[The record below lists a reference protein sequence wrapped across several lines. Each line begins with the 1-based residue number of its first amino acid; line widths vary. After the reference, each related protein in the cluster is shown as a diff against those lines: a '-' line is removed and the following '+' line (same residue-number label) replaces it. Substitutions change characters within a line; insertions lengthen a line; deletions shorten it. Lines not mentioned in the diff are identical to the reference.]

1 MSASHPQVESAPPT
15 AASVRLTRLWRFGA
29 VSVMNVAIT
38 QLLLLGSYQLTS
50 LGAVGANVFAVGVSS
65 IPAYLVNRRW
75 VWQRRGN
82 HSVTREII
90 PFWTYTFAGLAL
102 STVAV
107 AAVERRWDSPAAV
120 SAANITAFG
129 VLWLTKFFVLDSW
142 LFVPR
147 TVDAG
152 PDATDGLNPS

>member
-1 MSASHPQVESAPPT
+1 MNASEQQVESTRPT
-15 AASVRLTRLWRFGA
+15 PAAVRLTRLWRFGA

-38 QLLLLGSYQLTS
+38 QLLLLGSYGLTS

-90 PFWTYTFAGLAL
+90 PFWAYTFAGLAL
-102 STVAV
+102 STAAV
-107 AAVERRWDSPAAV
+107 AAVERRWDSAAAV

-129 VLWLTKFFVLDSW
+129 VLWLTKFFLLDSW

-147 TVDAG
+147 TDSDELG
-152 PDATDGLNPS
+152 DDRLR

>member
-1 MSASHPQVESAPPT
+1 
-15 AASVRLTRLWRFGA
+15 
-29 VSVMNVAIT
+29 MNVAIT

-50 LGAVGANVFAVGVSS
+50 VGAIGANVFAVGVSS

-75 VWQRRGN
+75 VWQRRGS

-90 PFWTYTFAGLAL
+90 PFWAYTFAGLAL
-102 STVAV
+102 STAAV
-107 AAVERRWDSPAAV
+107 AAVERRWDSALAV

-142 LFVPR
+142 LFAQRP
-147 TVDAG
+147 AG
-152 PDATDGLNPS
+152 DDPGSHPDSS